1 MTKININQEIPGWN
15 RLDIQLFLGEH
26 VSKLPAD
33 AQILEIGALFGRTT
47 YVLGHNKPPT
57 ATLTTIDPWMTY
69 HLEHFKNGTTI
80 HDNFCKPEYI
90 ELIEKHT
97 KKNPDRI
104 EGDDFYALWRHFV
117 GDIPNLNVVRAF
129 SPVKDREWPMFDFI
143 YHDGPHEK
151 DDVYADLCWWFPKLK
166 PGAVLIMDDY
176 ERKQFAGLCE
186 AVDTYVAE
194 NNLTTRMIGPRNIEI
209 KRKE

>member
-1 MTKININQEIPGWN
+1 MKEVKVDQTIPGWN
-15 RLDIQLFLGEH
+15 CLDIQTYLARL
-26 VSKLPAD
+26 VADLPDD

-47 YVLGHNKPPT
+47 YVLGHNKPAT

-69 HLEHFKNGTTI
+69 HLEYFKNGTTV

-90 ELIEKHT
+90 DLIAKHT
-97 KKNPDRI
+97 KKDPDRI
-104 EGDDFYALWRHFV
+104 EGDDFYNLWKYFV
-117 GDIPNLNVVRAF
+117 GDVPNLNVVRAF
-129 SPVKDREWPMFDFI
+129 SPVRDREWPMFDFI
-143 YHDGPHEK
+143 YHDASHQKE
-151 DDVYADLCWWFPKLK
+151 DVYADLCFWFPKLK
-166 PGAVLIMDDY
+166 TNGVLIMDDY
-176 ERKQFAGLCE
+176 QHKQFAGLCE